1 MTKDKMQNLLQN
13 ADRMAG
19 PPGTV
24 SVGLAGITRQ
34 HAHHRHRRKIVASL
48 SVAAVIMLSVG
59 IWQWTAGVGR
69 INEQKRIAKMQ
80 ADMQFLRAQADV
92 TLKVVNELL
101 ERQRRQQRIAE
112 LRAKLAAIDDPLE
125 KMNEE
130 IETTAFTIVYFADKK
145 LQRPGQKAAAIEDY
159 KTVLRLYPQTRS
171 AEKAK
176 QRLAQLQDNSTIP
189 KTLKGEML

>member
-1 MTKDKMQNLLQN
+1 MTKDKIQNLLQN

-19 PPGTV
+19 PPGPVPVNTTAIAR
-24 SVGLAGITRQ
+24 LRAR
-34 HAHHRHRRKIVASL
+34 RYHRRKIVASL

-69 INEQKRIAKMQ
+69 INEQKRIATMER
-80 ADMQFLRAQADV
+80 DMQFLRAQADV

-101 ERQRRQQRIAE
+101 DRQRQQQRIAE

-125 KMNEE
+125 KVNEE
-130 IETTAFTIVYFADKK
+130 IEKTAFIIVYHADKK
-145 LQRPGQKAAAIEDY
+145 WQQPSQKAAAIEDY

-176 QRLAQLQDNSTIP
+176 QRLREIQENSANRNTI
-189 KTLKGEML
+189 